1 MRYVVSRDGTGDFA
15 TIQAAVDAAKA
26 ASPEEAEIFVRN
38 GEYRER
44 VVLNAP
50 RLRLV
55 GESAEGVAIT
65 WSACAKD
72 TFPDGAEKGTFLS
85 FTLLTAAPDVTVE
98 NLTVRNDA
106 GDGRLVGQA
115 VAVYAAG
122 DRGVWR
128 NCRMIACQ
136 DTLFCGPL
144 MPKVEREV
152 APRACDAEC
161 VPFVGDC
168 PPTHSRQY
176 FERCYIQGDVDFIFG
191 PYRCWFEGCTLY
203 MNARG
208 GWYTAANTPE
218 VQRWGMVFDRCALT
232 GACVAGMGYLGRP
245 WRKFARTLFIGCD
258 MDACVSPLGFMDWD
272 ENRVVTDRLG
282 EWGTTGARADQ
293 SVRHPMQ
300 KRLTDAEARGI
311 TPALVLSGWDPV
323 GGDGALRCD
332 CTFPPAQGGDMG
344 VDAFLSRYLSQFEP
358 YKRYW
363 NYEDGCVLK
372 GCIDLYR
379 ATGEPV
385 FRDFVLTYLDR
396 TVLPDGS
403 IPNFPLDS
411 YNIDSINCGKALFF
425 ALDETGDERYRVAAD
440 FHAARLETHPRC
452 ACGNFWH
459 KEIYPDQIWL
469 DGLYMAQP
477 FRAEYMV
484 RFGDPLGLRDI
495 AAQFRNVRRYLY
507 NEEKGLYYHACD
519 MARKQPWAN
528 RETGCSAN
536 FWLRSMGWYLMALV
550 DCLELMDDRAREPW
564 QALRDLFVEAVSGI
578 VRWRDPQTGLYF
590 QVIDR
595 ADVPGNYLETSGS
608 AMVLY
613 ALMKGVRLGVLEGG
627 TYLKAAREGFRSL
640 CALKL
645 RRDEDGVLRLHDICK
660 VAGLGP
666 GEKRDGSVE
675 YYLSEPRVADDA
687 KGVGPWMMALAKY
700 IQCGREE
707 R

>member
-1 MRYVVSRDGTGDFA
+1 MRYVVSRDGAGDFA
-15 TIQAAVDAAKA
+15 TIQAAVDAVQA
-26 ASPEEAEIFVRN
+26 AAPERAEIFVKN

-50 RLRLV
+50 GLRLV
-55 GESAEGVAIT
+55 GESARGVVIT
-65 WSACAKD
+65 WSARAKD
-72 TFPDGAEKGTFLS
+72 TFPDGTEKGTFLS
-85 FTLLTAAPDVTVE
+85 FTLLTAAPDITVE
-98 NLTVRNDA
+98 SLTVRNDA
-106 GDGRLVGQA
+106 GDGRLAGQA

-128 NCRMIACQ
+128 DCRLIACQ

-144 MPKVEREV
+144 MPKVKAEV

-168 PPTHSRQY
+168 PPTRSRQY
-176 FERCYIQGDVDFIFG
+176 FESCFIQGDVDFIFG

-218 VQRWGMVFDRCALT
+218 AQPWGMVFHGCALT
-232 GACVAGMGYLGRP
+232 GECVPGMGYLGRP
-245 WRKFARTLFIGCD
+245 WRRFARTLFLDCD
-258 MDACVSPLGFMDWD
+258 MDAHVSPLGFMDWD

-282 EWGTTGARADQ
+282 EWRTRGARADQ
-293 SVRHPMQ
+293 TARHPMQ
-300 KRLTDAEARGI
+300 KRLTDAEAQRV
-311 TPALVLSGWDPV
+311 TAQAVLSGWTP
-323 GGDGALRCD
+323 DGCAGEKPLHVSGL
-332 CTFPPAQGGDMG
+332 PG
-344 VDAFLSRYLSQFEP
+344 VDAFVARFMDDYRP
-358 YKRYW
+358 YKTYW

-372 GCIDLYR
+372 GLIDLYK
-379 ATGEPV
+379 ATGDAACRSYVLNYLET
-385 FRDFVLTYLDR
+385 FVA
-396 TVLPDGS
+396 PDGS
-403 IPNFPLDS
+403 IPNYEMRQYS
-411 YNIDSINCGKALFF
+411 IDSINCGKALFF
-425 ALDETGDERYRVAAD
+425 ALDETGDERYRRALD
-440 FHAARLETHPRC
+440 FHAARLEKHPRC

-459 KEIYPDQIWL
+459 KEIYPEQIWL

-477 FRAEYMV
+477 FRVEYDM
-484 RFGDPLGLRDI
+484 RFGGRRDAADV
-495 AAQFRNVRRYLY
+495 AAQFGNVRKYLY
-507 NEEKGLYYHACD
+507 DAEKGLYYHACD
-519 MARKQPWAN
+519 VAKVQPWAN

-550 DCLELMDDRAREPW
+550 DCLELMDDQLYEHWR
-564 QALRDLFVEAVSGI
+564 ALRDLFVEAAAGI
-578 VRWRDPQTGLYF
+578 VRWRDEKTGLYR

-613 ALMKGVRLGVLEGG
+613 ALMKGVRLGVLDGG
-627 TYLKAAREGFRSL
+627 TYLKAAREGFENL

-645 RRDEDGVLRLHDICK
+645 RRDADGVLRLHDICK

-675 YYLSEPRVADDA
+675 YYLSEPIVSDDA
-687 KGVGPWMMALAKY
+687 KGVGPWMMALAEY
-700 IQCGREE
+700 GRAKA
-707 R
+707 